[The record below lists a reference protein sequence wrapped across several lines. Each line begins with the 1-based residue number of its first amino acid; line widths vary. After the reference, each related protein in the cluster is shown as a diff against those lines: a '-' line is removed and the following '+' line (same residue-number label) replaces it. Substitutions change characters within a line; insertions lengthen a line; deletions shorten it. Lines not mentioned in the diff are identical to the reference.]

1 MAGYFDP
8 VDHEEFSRYIV
19 ANQRHFD
26 EIEAQHL
33 ASKTAG
39 SKAGNVLYLFVPS
52 IIISSYLFVVVS
64 GGTKPKGDV
73 GGGSTEKSPMEV
85 SPDVNGHGCA
95 EYTAVG
101 SGRPQRNVASKFAKK

>member
-39 SKAGNVLYLFVPS
+39 SKAGNVLYLIVPS
-52 IIISSYLFVVVS
+52 KTISSYLFVVVF
-64 GGTKPKGDV
+64 GGTKPERDV
-73 GGGSTEKSPMEV
+73 GGG
-85 SPDVNGHGCA
+85 
-95 EYTAVG
+95 
-101 SGRPQRNVASKFAKK
+101 R